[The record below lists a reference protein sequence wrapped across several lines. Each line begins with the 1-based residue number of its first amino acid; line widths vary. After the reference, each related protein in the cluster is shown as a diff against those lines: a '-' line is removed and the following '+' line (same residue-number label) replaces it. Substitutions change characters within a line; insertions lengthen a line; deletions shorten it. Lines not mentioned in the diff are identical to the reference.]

1 MSDRD
6 CKDASGNKKFT
17 EWKAEEKLKGNGSN
31 FFKVLRKLSKQLKAE
46 ALSGKASCLEKY
58 PATSYVVPYP
68 LPNSWIPTVP
78 LGAEPIRWTR
88 PYSRSSRNRYSRT
101 T

>member
-58 PATSYVVPYP
+58 PATSYIVP
-68 LPNSWIPTVP
+68 SF
-78 LGAEPIRWTR
+78 A
-88 PYSRSSRNRYSRT
+88 
-101 T
+101 